1 MSELRGL
8 NLKKINV
15 RKGLF
20 PKRKKQ
26 CLPSKKRKQEEI
38 KDVIGKTILAEDTAK
53 DSLKQVKRESKK
65 EQNEGVDRQ
74 QGESNL
80 CFYG

>member
-15 RKGLF
+15 RKGFSLNGKSSVF
-20 PKRKKQ
+20 
-26 CLPSKKRKQEEI
+26 LVKKRKHEEI
-38 KDVIGKTILAEDTAK
+38 KDVIGKTIQ

-65 EQNEGVDRQ
+65 EQTERADRQ

>member
-26 CLPSKKRKQEEI
+26 CLPSKKRKHEEI
-38 KDVIGKTILAEDTAK
+38 KDVTGKTIQ

-65 EQNEGVDRQ
+65 EQNEKVDRH